1 MSMFD
6 QIEIKPNEF
15 ELPNLLI
22 LVDADMVIPFSRRC
36 RFEDTMALQGRGD
49 DECTSSAC
57 SQI

>member
-1 MSMFD
+1 MFD
-6 QIEIKPNEF
+6 DLIKSKSKEF